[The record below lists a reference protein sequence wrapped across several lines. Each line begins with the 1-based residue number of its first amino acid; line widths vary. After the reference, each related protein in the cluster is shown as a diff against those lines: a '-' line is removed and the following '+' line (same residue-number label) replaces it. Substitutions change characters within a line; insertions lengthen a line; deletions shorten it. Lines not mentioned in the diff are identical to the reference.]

1 MAHAGGHTDR
11 VRQRTHEGF
20 LRHKGFRWAQI
31 ASGLCVVAVGV
42 YFLAAAQLREPPSG
56 GSWLGYLL
64 GTVSAGLIVWL
75 ACLGIRKRAVSNGH
89 YSLKAWVSAHVYL
102 GLSLIILATLHTG
115 FQFGWNVHTL
125 AYGLMMLVIASGG
138 FGIWA
143 YSVLP
148 HRLSANRGEIT
159 RKQMLETIASL
170 DAQLQ
175 EAAQPLDR
183 AGAAIIRHSIEDT
196 EIGGGFWQRLTG
208 SYGNCANRQCHGSR
222 PRPAA
227 PQHRAGSRGPGQGR
241 GPDAAKSR
249 RAGAGSQ
256 TDAHNRATG
265 SLAVR
270 THPGHFR
277 PAGGAHRAH
286 RQRLRLLVKC
296 PSCSTSS

>member
-208 SYGNCANRQCHGSR
+208 SYGNCANRQAMAR
-222 PRPAA
+222 ARALPRPNTEREVEALAKVEGLMQQKADALALARRQMRITALLEAWLFVHIPATFALLAA
-227 PQHRAGSRGPGQGR
+227 LI
-241 GPDAAKSR
+241 
-249 RAGAGSQ
+249 
-256 TDAHNRATG
+256 AHIVSVFAYW
-265 SLAVR
+265 
-270 THPGHFR
+270 
-277 PAGGAHRAH
+277 
-286 RQRLRLLVKC
+286 
-296 PSCSTSS
+296 